1 MKSINF
7 AFLLFVLFT
16 GIHATAQTYIPS
28 DTESAVK
35 FTIKNFGFGVNGSFK
50 NLKGIIVFDPA
61 NLGGASFKVTVDAAT
76 VNTGNSSRDGHLK
89 KEDYFDVTKYPK
101 ISFTSSKI
109 EKTAEGYLATGLFTI
124 RDKSKIVVIPFTAIP
139 QGGGLLFNGKV
150 QLNRRDFGV
159 GGSSMVLSDNLNLML
174 TVKAL
179 K

>member
-7 AFLLFVLFT
+7 AFFLFILFT
-16 GIHATAQTYIPS
+16 GKQASAQTYIPS
-28 DTESAVK
+28 DNGSAVK
-35 FTIKNFGFGVNGSFK
+35 FTIKNFGFGVDGSFK

-61 NLGGASFKVTVDAAT
+61 NIGIASFKVTVDAAT
-76 VNTGNSSRDGHLK
+76 VNTGNASRDGHLK
-89 KEDYFDVTKYPK
+89 KEEYFDVAKYPT

-109 EKTAEGYLATGLFTI
+109 EKTAQGYLATGVFAI
-124 RDKSKIVVIPFTAIP
+124 KDKSKIVIIPFTAIP
-139 QGGGLLFNGKV
+139 QSGGFLFTGKV

-174 TVKAL
+174 TIKAQ